1 MLFLAF
7 YKNWLPFD
15 LLYGFHCFRSCFVS
29 FKHGL
34 RCGPNGSSFQFLLC
48 KLWVA
53 NSQWRYQRHC
63 LAVIIAVSVC
73 LFLFVFR
80 LCLAGSLAASALRR
94 HCVGPALALRRP
106 CVGPASALRR
116 QCVGLASA
124 LRRPCVG
131 LASAL
136 RRSCGATA
144 PRRHGATAPRRHGAT
159 NTPRHGATA
168 YGFVNFNSNFEFLGC
183 MFGTLVAL
191 FVGWFRQC
199 FV

>member
-1 MLFLAF
+1 MWEQHTSKFGLRWGGTLYRAQKNVVIKEALGFEIACFFLAF

-34 RCGPNGSSFQFLLC
+34 RCGPNGSSLKFLLC

-80 LCLAGSLAASALRR
+80 LCLAGSFAASALRR

-116 QCVGLASA
+116 QCVCLASA

-131 LASAL
+131 NA
-136 RRSCGATA
+136 
-144 PRRHGATAPRRHGAT
+144 
-159 NTPRHGATA
+159 
-168 YGFVNFNSNFEFLGC
+168 
-183 MFGTLVAL
+183 
-191 FVGWFRQC
+191 
-199 FV
+199 

>member
-1 MLFLAF
+1 MYGCGQTFLTFHFIFSFGIFFLSFCVGAAYFKIWSKVGGELCIGRQKNVVIKEALSFEIACFFLAF

-34 RCGPNGSSFQFLLC
+34 RCGPNGSSLKFLLC

-80 LCLAGSLAASALRR
+80 LCLAGSFAASALRR

-116 QCVGLASA
+116 QCVCLASA

-131 LASAL
+131 NA
-136 RRSCGATA
+136 
-144 PRRHGATAPRRHGAT
+144 
-159 NTPRHGATA
+159 
-168 YGFVNFNSNFEFLGC
+168 
-183 MFGTLVAL
+183 
-191 FVGWFRQC
+191 
-199 FV
+199 